1 MVITNILKINY
12 MKELLKQQSSHI
24 TSLSTSCSEPLNSD
38 DGVRNL
44 CCSTSSV
51 NEKEFIDFSRKNVK
65 LNERS
70 ACSLDLCF
78 FASRQR
84 K

>member
-1 MVITNILKINY
+1 MGNENKYNMNTYETIGSPKL
-12 MKELLKQQSSHI
+12 
-24 TSLSTSCSEPLNSD
+24 LSTSCSEPLSSD

-44 CCSTSSV
+44 CCLTSSV

-70 ACSLDLCF
+70 ACSLE
-78 FASRQR
+78 STV
-84 K
+84 